1 MDDSFVEHNTQSIY
15 VSVAVILT
23 LLFYVWTYLNRH
35 TVPPESQRAACI
47 LLICSQI
54 IGYSVYVYFYADPNQ
69 YVWYAELGLICL
81 LCVSMAYSYT
91 HERRGP
97 LYDEYEEVI

>member
-1 MDDSFVEHNTQSIY
+1 MNDSFVTHNTQSIY

-23 LLFYVWTYLNRH
+23 LLFYVWAYLNRH

-47 LLICSQI
+47 LMICLHI
-54 IGYSVYVYFYADPNQ
+54 IGYSVYASFHSDPNQ

-81 LCVSMAYSYT
+81 LCVNLVYSYT
-91 HERRGP
+91 HEGQGP